1 MQEHRRFRPEGRN
14 NRNPPLEKLMRDK
27 RDYFVRRGC
36 AVACLEKPG
45 LRGSALIRIGNVG
58 VRQHFLSPHKER
70 V

>member
-1 MQEHRRFRPEGRN
+1 
-14 NRNPPLEKLMRDK
+14 MRDK

-36 AVACLEKPG
+36 AVACFEKPG